1 MTKFAGFRRA
11 AALAVI
17 VAGSMAAPLQAQ
29 EISEE
34 HLAAAREAIASIN
47 ATDRY
52 DNILPG
58 LAEGLKAQFIQASPN
73 FQEQISAAVD
83 EQALELAPRRA
94 DLEREAATIYA
105 KAFTLDELKAI
116 SSFYATEAGKKLLTN
131 GPLVSRELA
140 KAAEIWA
147 NGISRDLNNQSTAV
161 LRDII
166 DAVPAE
172 MPPAAEGGAPAAAEG
187 AAEQPRLQLQ
197 LPPQ

>member
-11 AALAVI
+11 AALAVL

-147 NGISRDLNNQSTAV
+147 NGISRDLNNQSTAA

-187 AAEQPRLQLQ
+187 AADQPQLQLQ

>member
-11 AALAVI
+11 AALAVL

>member
-11 AALAVI
+11 AALAVL

-187 AAEQPRLQLQ
+187 AAEQPQLQLQ